1 MASVNGYSTTIVMQ
15 KGETGEVSTLFYR
28 LDDTNALIDPI
39 IEGWET
45 AGYDIISVNFVRGGR
60 LA

>member
-1 MASVNGYSTTIVMQ
+1 MASVNGYSMTIVMQ
-15 KGETGEVSTLFYR
+15 KGEEGKVSTLFYR

-45 AGYDIISVNFVRGGR
+45 AGYIIVSVNFVRGGR
-60 LA
+60 

>member
-1 MASVNGYSTTIVMQ
+1 MASENGYSMTVVMQ
-15 KGETGEVSTLFYR
+15 KGEGGKVSTLFYR

-45 AGYDIISVNFVRGGR
+45 AGYIIVSVNFVRGGR
-60 LA
+60 

>member
-1 MASVNGYSTTIVMQ
+1 MASENGYSMTVVMQ
-15 KGETGEVSTLFYR
+15 KGEEGKVSTLFYR

-45 AGYDIISVNFVRGGR
+45 AGYIIVSINFVRGGR
-60 LA
+60 